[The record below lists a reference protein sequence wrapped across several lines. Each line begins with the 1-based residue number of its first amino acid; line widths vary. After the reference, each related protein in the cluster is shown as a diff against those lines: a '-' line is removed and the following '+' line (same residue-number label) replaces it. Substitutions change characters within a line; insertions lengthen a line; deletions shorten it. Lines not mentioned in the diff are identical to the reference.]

1 MEHQDKF
8 DRVTTIGLS
17 GPVKGEYYGLPWP
30 CWGTAQLKHPGTPL
44 LYAQDK
50 PVSQGGLPFRAAWG
64 LEHDGVR
71 LLAEHS
77 APKDSPVQDGYPE
90 FTYGMIQKLGWEG
103 EFSNE
108 ERAAI
113 RALAEKTLASHQTT
127 PQGPVK
133 HAGGEDGRR
142 IEYVGASREQSRP
155 VARSAAAGRVP
166 PPQQPGTP
174 SAGTGAPPGQQ
185 QQNADAQKA
194 ARQPTSHRRSK
205 V

>member
-90 FTYGMIQKLGWEG
+90 FTYGMIREARL
-103 EFSNE
+103 
-108 ERAAI
+108 
-113 RALAEKTLASHQTT
+113 
-127 PQGPVK
+127 
-133 HAGGEDGRR
+133 GRR
-142 IEYVGASREQSRP
+142 VLE
-155 VARSAAAGRVP
+155 
-166 PPQQPGTP
+166 
-174 SAGTGAPPGQQ
+174 
-185 QQNADAQKA
+185 
-194 ARQPTSHRRSK
+194 
-205 V
+205 